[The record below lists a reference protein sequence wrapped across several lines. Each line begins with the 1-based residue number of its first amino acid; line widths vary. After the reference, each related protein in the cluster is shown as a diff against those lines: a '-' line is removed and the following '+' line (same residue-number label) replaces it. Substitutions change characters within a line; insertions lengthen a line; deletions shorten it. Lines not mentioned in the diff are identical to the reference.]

1 MGSSLAFQ
9 RICILM
15 LLLVWITKVRG
26 QTKFFNVMKYGAV
39 PDGKTDNSKA
49 FLNAWNEA
57 CEWNGA
63 SSILV
68 PTGIFKMEPVLFKG
82 PCNGGGSFDGQ
93 GPSAWPFN
101 NCNKTSN
108 CNHLPVSIRFDFI
121 TNSWVHHIT
130 SMDSKNFHMHLLGCK
145 NMKLS
150 NIRISTPGDSPNTD
164 GIHIG
169 RSSDIQIFD
178 STIATGDDCISMSHG
193 SKNINITKVHC
204 GPGHGISIGSLG
216 KLPNEEPVLGIT
228 TRNCT
233 FSGTSNGAASRVQ
246 ISDVKFINIRGTSSS
261 KVAVNLQCSSSVP
274 CEKIEL
280 MDINLAYKGS
290 DGPVDSS
297 CSHVSGVS
305 YSKQMPPSCI

>member
-1 MGSSLAFQ
+1 M
-9 RICILM
+9 LM

-39 PDGKTDNSKA
+39 PDGKTDNRVLRASTDPSS
-49 FLNAWNEA
+49 LNTDHWISFRHVD
-57 CEWNGA
+57 G
-63 SSILV
+63 L
-68 PTGIFKMEPVLFKG
+68 TLT
-82 PCNGGGSFDGQ
+82 GGGSFDGQ
-93 GPSAWPFN
+93 
-101 NCNKTSN
+101 
-108 CNHLPVSIRFDFI
+108 
-121 TNSWVHHIT
+121 
-130 SMDSKNFHMHLLGCK
+130 
-145 NMKLS
+145 
-150 NIRISTPGDSPNTD
+150 DSPNTD
-164 GIHIG
+164 EIHIG

-178 STIATGDDCISMSHG
+178 STIAIEDDYISMSHR

-228 TRNCT
+228 ARNCT
-233 FSGTSNGAASRVQ
+233 FSGTSNGVRIKTWAPSASPSIVSNITFQDIIMDNVYNPIIIDQQYCPLHNCAKKAASRVQ
-246 ISDVKFINIRGTSSS
+246 ISDVKFRNIRGTSSS

-305 YSKQMPPSCI
+305 YGEQMPPSCI